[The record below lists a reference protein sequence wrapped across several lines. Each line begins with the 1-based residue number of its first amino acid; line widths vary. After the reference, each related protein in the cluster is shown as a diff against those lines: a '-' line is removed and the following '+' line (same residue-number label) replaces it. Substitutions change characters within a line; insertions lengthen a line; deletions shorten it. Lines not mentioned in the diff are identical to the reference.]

1 MINIIRN
8 TYNRTTTKVKTVHG
22 MTESFEVEVSLHQ
35 GSALNPLSFVIVLD
49 VISQECRTGL
59 LWEML
64 LADDLAITAKTE
76 KDLQNQLQNW
86 QRSLEQKG
94 MKMNVKKTVSMTS
107 GKSKTKR
114 KINIKDTGG
123 ATLSQVED
131 FVYLGSTVDSN
142 GGSEKAVRERVKA
155 GWKKWGG
162 CHWCNI

>member
-1 MINIIRN
+1 
-8 TYNRTTTKVKTVHG
+8 
-22 MTESFEVEVSLHQ
+22 
-35 GSALNPLSFVIVLD
+35 
-49 VISQECRTGL
+49 
-59 LWEML
+59 
-64 LADDLAITAKTE
+64 
-76 KDLQNQLQNW
+76 
-86 QRSLEQKG
+86 